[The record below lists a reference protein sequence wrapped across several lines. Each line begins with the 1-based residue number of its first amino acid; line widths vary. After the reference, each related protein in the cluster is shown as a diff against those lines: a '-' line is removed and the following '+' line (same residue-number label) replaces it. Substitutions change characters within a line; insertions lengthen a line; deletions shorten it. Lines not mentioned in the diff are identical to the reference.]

1 MSLVAYAS
9 SEDDDEGKE
18 EAAAAASSGRGL
30 LAPRR
35 RGQPVRIAAPALRAP
50 DSDDEDE
57 EPRVKRFVPS
67 TVSPGATGLSAL
79 LPKPRGGVLSAS
91 TLAGTKVTS
100 RPLVPH
106 ALTKAR
112 RAAAPTAAQVP
123 SPSAIKA
130 ASRAALLQRVA
141 RQALPH
147 AIGNDDDDDAA
158 SDGEEEQAASAGG
171 AGFFSLP
178 ARPGTG
184 ASPPGVAV
192 KLLGA
197 GTAVPCPATGDSV
210 QDAPLEFSGMKADA
224 GEPGE
229 FPGDYGGG
237 GYQGYYEP
245 PYGAEMATAGTEPGT
260 SIVDNDAFRRLQGK
274 RNRGEEINFIEIK
287 GEEQM
292 SGAKEW
298 LTKSLT
304 QEKTM
309 KSFSKKKGDQPS
321 TQQKRKHQITY
332 LMHQAKERELELKNS
347 WSENKLT
354 RRQTQ
359 AKYGF

>member
-9 SEDDDEGKE
+9 SDEDDE
-18 EAAAAASSGRGL
+18 EKAAAAASTPGL

-57 EPRVKRFVPS
+57 EPKVKRFVPS

-91 TLAGTKVTS
+91 SLAGTKVTS

-147 AIGNDDDDDAA
+147 ALDDDA
-158 SDGEEEQAASAGG
+158 SDGEEEQAASGGG
-171 AGFFSLP
+171 ASFFSLP

-184 ASPPGVAV
+184 ASPSGVAV

-237 GYQGYYEP
+237 GYQGYYEQ